1 MNLTRR
7 GLMQSVAAP
16 FLMQRRAAAPRRPN
30 IVLVLAADFG
40 AWMAGCYG
48 NQEIRTPHIDRLADA
63 GTRMAQCFV
72 CTPAEAPSRAT
83 LFTGRTPRR
92 HGLEDAPEGAAQAPP
107 ALANAAMISD
117 LLAAA
122 GYRCGFVGRWAM
134 GNDRKPGR
142 GFEYAAVLEGDPAE
156 NVQFSVNGSSVS
168 ENLFIT
174 EILTK
179 YATNFFAEQKK
190 KDKPF
195 FLAVSHPGAGAAPAG
210 LPQRYLDMYREA
222 RFASFGIQPAA
233 PNAVRGRE
241 YLEDPLPALRRCAA
255 AASALDDHV
264 GALHRRI
271 LELGLFDSTLFIF
284 TSVTG
289 MLLGQHGLWGG
300 GRASDPVN
308 MYEEAVRV
316 PMIWSWPGRIPV
328 QSVRPELVSLYD
340 FLPTV
345 CEAAGVEPPAGPNLC
360 GRSYLPLV
368 MQRPLPK
375 KQPWPDLVFGQYLD
389 TEMAR
394 DKYYK
399 LVVRESG
406 KGPGELYDIRKDP
419 RERVN
424 LYSDAGFSTVRAALE
439 KRLAA
444 WREACA

>member
-1 MNLTRR
+1 MELTRR
-7 GLMQSVAAP
+7 GLMEIMAAP
-16 FLMQRRAAAPRRPN
+16 WLMQRRAAAPQRPN
-30 IVLVLAADFG
+30 IVLVAAADFG

-48 NQEIRTPHIDRLADA
+48 NQEIRTPNIDRLADA
-63 GTRMAQCFV
+63 GTRMAHCFA

-92 HGLEDAPEGAAQAPP
+92 HGFEDAPEGAAQAPP
-107 ALANAAMISD
+107 ASGSGAMVSG

-122 GYRCGFVGRWAM
+122 GYRCGFVGRW
-134 GNDRKPGR
+134 GPGSGKNPGH
-142 GFEYAAVLEGDPAE
+142 GFEYAAVLEGDPSE
-156 NVQFSVNGSSVS
+156 NLQFSVNGSAVS
-168 ENLFIT
+168 ENGYLT

-179 YATNFFAEQKK
+179 YAANFLSEQK

-195 FLAVSHPGAGAAPAG
+195 FLAVSHPGAAPPSAG
-210 LPQRYLDMYREA
+210 LPQRYLDMYRDA

-233 PNAVRGRE
+233 PNAARGRE
-241 YLEDPLPALRRCAA
+241 YLDDPLPALRRCAA
-255 AASALDDHV
+255 AATALDDHL
-264 GALHRRI
+264 GALHRKI
-271 LELGLFDSTLFIF
+271 LELGLFDNTLFVF

-289 MLLGQHGLWGG
+289 VLLGQHGLWGG
-300 GRASDPVN
+300 GRASTPVN

-328 QSVRPELVSLYD
+328 QGVRPELVSLYD
-340 FLPTV
+340 FLPSV
-345 CEAAGVEPPAGPNLC
+345 CEAAGVTPPAAPDLC

-368 MQRPLPK
+368 MHRPLPK

-399 LVVRESG
+399 LVVRDSG

-424 LYSDAGFSTVRAALE
+424 LYSDPGFSTVRSALE